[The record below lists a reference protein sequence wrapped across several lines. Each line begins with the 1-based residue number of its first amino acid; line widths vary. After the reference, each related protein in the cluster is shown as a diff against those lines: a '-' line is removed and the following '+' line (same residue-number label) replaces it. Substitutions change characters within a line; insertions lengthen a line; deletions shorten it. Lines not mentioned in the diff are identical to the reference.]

1 VLKFLLFASAK
12 DTTTVPTKVTNA
24 CKRFINSDSKAL
36 ADQELNIQFQS
47 RNLHDVAFS
56 TGFTQAI
63 YGGRFR
69 WSDQSS
75 SSNFSPFLMYEVEP
89 IHAAEQQ
96 NCHFVLHIV
105 LTQGKGQTLDKIKSS
120 NKQIVKAPTTY
131 LEMMAQL
138 KSFAGAC
145 NIFFGEYSA
154 ATKSIKALITV
165 TQKIQADVQSKQDQQ
180 RVCSSISV
188 HNQ

>member
-1 VLKFLLFASAK
+1 VLKLLLFASAE

-24 CKRFINSDSKAL
+24 CKRFINSKSKGL
-36 ADQELNIQFQS
+36 ADQELNIQLQT

-56 TGFTQAI
+56 TGFTKAL
-63 YGGRFR
+63 YGGRFQ
-69 WSDQSS
+69 WSDQSTPR
-75 SSNFSPFLMYEVEP
+75 NFSPFLVYEVEP

-138 KSFAGAC
+138 KYFAGTC

-154 ATKSIKALITV
+154 ATTCINALITI
-165 TQKIQADVQSKQDQQ
+165 TK
-180 RVCSSISV
+180 
-188 HNQ
+188 